1 MQVRR
6 LHALLRRWPLI
17 PFKYALQLLDYAYPD
32 ERVHEFAVKCLNVEE
47 DETIEMFFCQLVQAL
62 KHQNYY
68 NSALC
73 SFLLERA
80 LKNQRLGHKVA
91 WREHRKL
98 DMHRCIHIFKFIVYF
113 SCSGAYAARYHE
125 EIQPANVPGNW
136 SSYSN
141 RTYLPHLSIWKC
153 YRIKNSSF

>member
-1 MQVRR
+1 MRR

-80 LKNQRLGHKVA
+80 LKNQRLGHKVWSVA
-91 WREHRKL
+91 ASMGCPGYPWISQIFQCFRIRQ
-98 DMHRCIHIFKFIVYF
+98 HIVTK
-113 SCSGAYAARYHE
+113 SGD
-125 EIQPANVPGNW
+125 I
-136 SSYSN
+136 
-141 RTYLPHLSIWKC
+141 L
-153 YRIKNSSF
+153 

>member
-91 WREHRKL
+91 WREKTY
-98 DMHRCIHIFKFIVYF
+98 IHIMYF

-153 YRIKNSSF
+153 YRIKNSFF

>member
-1 MQVRR
+1 MRR

-91 WREHRKL
+91 WREITY
-98 DMHRCIHIFKFIVYF
+98 IHIMYF

-141 RTYLPHLSIWKC
+141 RTCLPRQSTWKC

>member
-1 MQVRR
+1 MRR

-80 LKNQRLGHKVA
+80 LKNQRLGHKV

-98 DMHRCIHIFKFIVYF
+98 DMYRCI
-113 SCSGAYAARYHE
+113 
-125 EIQPANVPGNW
+125 
-136 SSYSN
+136 YSN
-141 RTYLPHLSIWKC
+141 LSCI
-153 YRIKNSSF
+153 